1 MINLISQW
9 LKRIGVSIYYL
20 IGYSLPSNYAPI
32 VGRVC
37 SLFRIYILHLVNSN
51 IDKTSDIGR
60 KVYIGDIK
68 NISIAKN
75 SGLGNRFRMQNV
87 KLIIG
92 KDVMCAEDVL
102 IIGGGH
108 IHSTREIPMKY
119 QGNITKT
126 SLTIGDD
133 VWIGARAIIIAKN
146 TTIGKGSI
154 IGAGSVVTKD
164 VPPYAIVG
172 GNPAKIIKYR
182 Q

>member
-1 MINLISQW
+1 MKW
-9 LKRIGVSIYYL
+9 LGVSAYYV
-20 IGYSLPSNYAPI
+20 IGYNLPSNNAPI
-32 VGRVC
+32 IGKLC
-37 SLFRIYILHLVNSN
+37 SLIRCFILHFVNKN
-51 IDKTSDIGR
+51 IDKTSDIGK
-60 KVYIGDIK
+60 KVYVGNIK

-87 KLIIG
+87 DLTIG

-108 IHSTREIPMKY
+108 IHSSKDMPMRS
-119 QGNITKT
+119 QGNISKT
-126 SLTIGDD
+126 SLIIEDD

-146 TTIGKGSI
+146 STIGKGSI
-154 IGAGSVVTKD
+154 ICAGAVVTKD

-182 Q
+182 